1 MGLASPVESYIAV
14 SRAPDLGGDVYTN
27 DKKFPTARHGGRT
40 VFGGLLV
47 SQAISAANATV
58 PPDFHVYSSQS
69 SFVRPI
75 SDEAEGKINYN
86 VERVADGRSY
96 ATRLV
101 RAMAGDT
108 CVYIAI
114 LSFQSA
120 KMPTGSALT
129 YNIPMPQLDD
139 NPDDISPEIS
149 KQFNSSQTNQSG
161 GALQA
166 FAQEEKPFDW
176 RPSGHVLDPNP
187 TESCLR
193 GFVRAHPLSTRS
205 QPVHLAGLGYASDE
219 NLLGVA
225 IVSNPFRVGKGGRNV
240 TMVASL
246 NHDIFF
252 HDPTVKIDEWMVCVR
267 KTSWG
272 ADGRV
277 LVHQRMW
284 DLKSGRLVMT
294 TDQEALV
301 RLNDTKKDAK
311 I

>member
-1 MGLASPVESYIAV
+1 MMGPTSPSPVESYIAV
-14 SRAPDLGGDVYTN
+14 NPAPDLGTDVYTN
-27 DKKFPTARHGGRT
+27 DKKFPATRHGGRT

-58 PPDFHVYSSQS
+58 SPDFHVYSSQS

-75 SDEAEGKINYN
+75 SDKAEGRVNYH
-86 VERVADGRSY
+86 VERTADGRTY

-101 RAMAGDT
+101 RAVADGV

-114 LSFQSA
+114 ISFQSA
-120 KMPTGSALT
+120 KTPAGSALD
-129 YNIPMPQLDD
+129 YKIPMPELDD
-139 NPDDISPEIS
+139 NPEEIS
-149 KQFNSSQTNQSG
+149 QEIGKKFNSSQTNQSG
-161 GALQA
+161 GVLQA

-176 RPSGHVLDPNP
+176 RPSGHILDDDP

-193 GFVRAHPLSTRS
+193 GFVKARPLSTRS
-205 QPVHLAGLGYASDE
+205 ASVHLAGLGYASDE

-225 IVSNPFRVGKGGRNV
+225 IVSNPLHVGKGGRNV
-240 TMVASL
+240 AMVASL
-246 NHDIFF
+246 NHNISF
-252 HDPTVKIDEWMVCVR
+252 HDPNVKVDEWMVCVR

-284 DLKSGRLVMT
+284 DMKSGRLVMT
-294 TDQEALV
+294 TEQEALV
-301 RLNDTKKDAK
+301 RLKAAK
-311 I
+311 L